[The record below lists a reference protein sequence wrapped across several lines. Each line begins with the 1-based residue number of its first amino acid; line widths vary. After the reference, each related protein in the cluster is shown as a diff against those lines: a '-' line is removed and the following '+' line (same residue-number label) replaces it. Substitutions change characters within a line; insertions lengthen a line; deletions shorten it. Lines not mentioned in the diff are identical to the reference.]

1 MTAPR
6 GMRLYAKVVVCTFFW
21 GGAFIAGR
29 VVAQHLPPMT
39 AAALRFSIAAVV
51 LIGWIARSGG
61 VQARLTIKQ
70 LALTAVLGLFG
81 VFLYNV
87 CFFGALA
94 RIPAGR
100 ASLFMA
106 LNPLMT
112 AALGAIV
119 FGETLTSTKWAAFA
133 ISVTG
138 VVVILTQGR
147 VTTAQGPLGTGD
159 VLMLCA
165 PLCWAAYTLIGKRA
179 LTGMRP
185 LLATTCAVL
194 WGAAFLLCGAWTE
207 YDCVQWSGIGL
218 PTWLAVAYLGVFGT
232 ALSYAWWYDAV
243 AALGSSRT
251 AIFNNLVPLFAVV
264 LSGIVLNESVAPS
277 QIAGGALVIAGVLL
291 VNR

>member
-6 GMRLYAKVVVCTFFW
+6 GMRLYATVVVCTFFW

-39 AAALRFSIAAVV
+39 AAALRF
-51 LIGWIARSGG
+51 WIARSGG

-119 FGETLTSTKWAAFA
+119 FGETLTRTKWAAFA

-159 VLMLCA
+159 ALMLCA
-165 PLCWAAYTLIGKRA
+165 PLCWAA
-179 LTGMRP
+179 
-185 LLATTCAVL
+185 C
-194 WGAAFLLCGAWTE
+194 
-207 YDCVQWSGIGL
+207 S
-218 PTWLAVAYLGVFGT
+218 
-232 ALSYAWWYDAV
+232 
-243 AALGSSRT
+243 
-251 AIFNNLVPLFAVV
+251 
-264 LSGIVLNESVAPS
+264 
-277 QIAGGALVIAGVLL
+277 
-291 VNR
+291 